1 MIENLPRLH
10 HLSVTRQP
18 GGAWEARVSHNSSGQ
33 GEVVAS
39 GKKSPED
46 ALRAACA
53 LYREIELR
61 RDGGAAED
69 RPAETPLA
77 ARRQRRGAA
86 KIAEDP
92 DILV

>member
-10 HLSVTRQP
+10 HLSVTYQSD
-18 GGAWEARVSHNSSGQ
+18 GTWEARVSHNASCQ
-33 GEVVAS
+33 GEVVSS
-39 GKKSPED
+39 GKRSPED
-46 ALRAACA
+46 ALRGACA

-61 RDGGAAED
+61 RGGGTAAE
-69 RPAETPLA
+69 RPTETPLA
-77 ARRQRRGAA
+77 ARRQRRRAA

>member
-10 HLSVTRQP
+10 HLSVTRLA
-18 GGAWEARVSHNSSGQ
+18 GGTWEARVSHNESGQ
-33 GEVVAS
+33 GEVVSS

-46 ALRAACA
+46 ALRGACT

-61 RDGGAAED
+61 RGGGAAED

-77 ARRQRRGAA
+77 ARRQRRRAA